1 MVAVWEPFVELFR
14 LSRNFLGVSW
24 AFWWL
29 SGSFLGAF
37 GKLSG
42 SCLEAFWELSEGFS
56 EAFQNLKSKV

>member
-42 SCLEAFWELSEGFS
+42 SCLGAFWKLSRGFPEAFL
-56 EAFQNLKSKV
+56 NLEFKV